1 MLRTLRCDQTDLGQM
16 ATQRIERRCALA
28 GEQLARPMAH
38 QRGLVV
44 DERTGTNRWP
54 GRLIAS

>member
-44 DERTGTNRWP
+44 DRTHRHEPLAWT
-54 GRLIAS
+54 LIAS